1 MHARTWAR
9 TRANAEARFL
19 RQRHRRDAGSFGSP
33 LALFPVSE
41 VRWDITRQ
49 SLSSSSPTPA
59 RPLNPGANSSPVFR
73 ACLSLK
79 TTLYCVLAWGQLW
92 LRSSSS
98 SFWYAGQRGSCHLG
112 HGCSR

>member
-79 TTLYCVLAWGQLW
+79 TTLYCVLAWDVL
-92 LRSSSS
+92 
-98 SFWYAGQRGSCHLG
+98 HLAEAMEE
-112 HGCSR
+112 SISEK